1 MIFRNRIGRR
11 MAGGIAAA
19 VTLAATG
26 ALALAP
32 ASANAAV
39 ALPLPPHTV
48 YAVTFSANSA
58 LYTLNPWSHRETLV
72 GNTGTEL
79 TDITFQG
86 RALYAISFTDL
97 YWLNP
102 ATGASHHIGS
112 LGLSTANANALT
124 TEPLTNTLYGA
135 DLTGDFFRINPWTG
149 HTTLIGNF
157 GHGLGSAGDLT
168 FADGRLYATVSLNGS
183 AETYLATV
191 NVHTGAA
198 RIVGDTH
205 NTDVFGLVSG
215 AGALYGATDTGLFLA
230 ISPVTGRARTI
241 WNEGLTVSGL
251 ATP

>member
-1 MIFRNRIGRR
+1 MINRNRIRKR
-11 MAGGIAAA
+11 LVGGIATA

-39 ALPLPPHTV
+39 ASPPPPHTV
-48 YAVTFSANSA
+48 YAITNSGNSA
-58 LYTLNPWSHRETLV
+58 LYTLNTWSHRESRK
-72 GNTGTEL
+72 GFAGTQL

-86 RALYAISFTDL
+86 RTLYAISFTDL
-97 YWLNP
+97 YRLNP
-102 ATGASHHIGS
+102 ATGSSHHIGS
-112 LGLSTANANALT
+112 LGFGTANALT
-124 TEPLTNTLYGA
+124 TEPRTNTLYGA
-135 DLTGDFFRINPWTG
+135 DLTGDFFRINPRTG

-168 FADGRLYATVSLNGS
+168 FAGGRLYATVSLNGS

-191 NVHTGAA
+191 NVRTGAA

-205 NTDVFGLVSG
+205 YTDVFGLVSG
-215 AGALYGATDTGLFLA
+215 NGALYGATDSGLFLA

-241 WNEGLTVSGL
+241 WREGLDVAGL

>member
-1 MIFRNRIGRR
+1 MIYGNRIRR
-11 MAGGIAAA
+11 RLVGGIATA

-32 ASANAAV
+32 ASASAAV
-39 ALPLPPHTV
+39 AAPPPPHTV
-48 YAVTFSANSA
+48 YAVTFPGNSA
-58 LYTLNPWSHRETLV
+58 LYALNTWSHRKSLK
-72 GNTGTEL
+72 GNTGVQL
-79 TDITFQG
+79 TDITFAG

-112 LGLSTANANALT
+112 LGSSSANALT
-124 TEPLTNTLYGA
+124 TEPRTNTLYGA
-135 DLTGDFFRINPWTG
+135 DQSGNFFRINPRTG

-168 FADGRLYATVSLNGS
+168 FAGGRLYATVSLNGS

-191 NVHTGAA
+191 NVRTGAA
-198 RIVGDTH
+198 RIVGDTRY
-205 NTDVFGLVSG
+205 TDVFGLVTGNG
-215 AGALYGATDTGLFLA
+215 AFYGATDNGLFLA

-241 WNEGLTVSGL
+241 WREGLDVAGL